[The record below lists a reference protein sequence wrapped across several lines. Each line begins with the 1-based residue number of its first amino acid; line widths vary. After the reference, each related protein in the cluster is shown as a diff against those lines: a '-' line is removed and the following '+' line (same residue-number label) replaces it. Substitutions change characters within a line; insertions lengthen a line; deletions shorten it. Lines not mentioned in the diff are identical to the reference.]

1 MPSSANTHSPITLR
15 SFPRAILHIDGDA
28 FFTSVEQALHP
39 ALRGKPVVTGKERGI
54 IACAS
59 YEAKA
64 LGIKRGISLW
74 DARKICPDLVVV
86 PSDYETYSLMSKRM
100 FAIMRRFT
108 PEVEE
113 YSIDE
118 GFADITG
125 MRSYFRKSYPQ
136 IACDLQ
142 QTIQRELDLTVSIGL
157 SLTKSLAKIA
167 SDYRKPQGLTAV
179 PGHRIHEFLPRIPTA
194 DIWGLGRNRVALLA
208 KFGIHT
214 AWDYI
219 SRPEPWIR
227 KQLHK
232 PGVEIWQEL
241 RGTPVMPLNQ
251 DPQRPETT
259 ISKTK
264 TFSAPS
270 DDPDFV
276 YAKLLR
282 NLESACI
289 KLRRH
294 HLRAQE
300 VYISLRTKDYH
311 ERSTGGRLNRTFQD
325 VHDVTPVIRVLFQQ
339 LYQPGTTYRTT
350 GIILTR
356 LSDDHQYQYSLFEN
370 PLHVERMR
378 ALGKTTDLIQTRYGK
393 HTIHLGTGCYI
404 NTAPAHERDTPVW
417 RKQHRLP
424 GETTR
429 KHIRLPLLNLTV

>member
-1 MPSSANTHSPITLR
+1 MNTEPSPITLH
-15 SFPRAILHIDGDA
+15 SFPHAILHIDGDA

-74 DARKICPDLVVV
+74 DARKMCPDLVVV

-100 FAIMRRFT
+100 FDIMRRFT

-125 MRSYFRKSYPQ
+125 MRSYFRRSYSD
-136 IACDLQ
+136 IARDLQ

-157 SLTKSLAKIA
+157 SPTKSLSKIA
-167 SDYRKPQGLTAV
+167 SDFRKPNGFTAV
-179 PGHRIHEFLPRIPTA
+179 PGRRIHEFLPRIPTA
-194 DIWGLGRNRVALLA
+194 EIWGLGRNRVALLA
-208 KFGIHT
+208 KFGVHT

-219 SRPEPWIR
+219 NRPEPWVR
-227 KQLHK
+227 KLLHK
-232 PGVEIWQEL
+232 PGAEIWQEL
-241 RGTPVMPLNQ
+241 RGNMILQ
-251 DPQRPETT
+251 LDKEPQRPEAS

-270 DDPDFV
+270 ENSDFV
-276 YAKLLR
+276 YAKLIR

-294 HLRAQE
+294 HLRARE
-300 VYISLRTKDYH
+300 IHISLRTKDYY
-311 ERSTGGRLNRTFQD
+311 EQSMGVRLSRTFQD
-325 VHDVTPVIRVLFQQ
+325 AHDVTPTLRTLFQR
-339 LYQPGTTYRTT
+339 LHVPGTTYRTT
-350 GIILTR
+350 GVVLTGF
-356 LSDDHQYQYSLFEN
+356 SDDTQYQYSLFED
-370 PLHVERMR
+370 PIYIERMR
-378 ALGKTTDLIQTRYGK
+378 AIGQTTDRLQARFGK
-393 HTIHLGTGCYI
+393 HTICLGTGLYL
-404 NTAPAHERDTPVW
+404 AAEPQHERDTPVW

-424 GETTR
+424 GESAR

>member
-1 MPSSANTHSPITLR
+1 MPSSANTPSPLTLR
-15 SFPRAILHIDGDA
+15 SFPSAILHIDGDA

-39 ALRGKPVVTGKERGI
+39 KLRDKPVVTGKERGI

-74 DARKICPDLVVV
+74 DARKICPDLTVV

-100 FAIMRRFT
+100 FDIMRRFT

-136 IACDLQ
+136 IARDLQ
-142 QTIQRELDLTVSIGL
+142 QTIHRELDLTVSIGL
-157 SLTKSLAKIA
+157 SLSKSIAKIA
-167 SDYRKPQGLTAV
+167 SDYRKPHGLTVV
-179 PGHRIHEFLPRIPTA
+179 PGHRIHEFLPRIPIEE
-194 DIWGLGRNRVALLA
+194 IWGLGRNRVALLA

-219 SRPEPWIR
+219 NRPDPWIR
-227 KQLHK
+227 KHLHK
-232 PGVEIWQEL
+232 PGIEIWQEL
-241 RGTPVMPLNQ
+241 RGTPVMALDQ

-270 DDPDFV
+270 ADPDFV

-282 NLESACI
+282 NLETACI

-300 VYISLRTKDYH
+300 IHISLRTKDYH
-311 ERSTGGRLNRTFQD
+311 EVSTGGRLNRSFQD
-325 VHDVTPVIRVLFQQ
+325 VHDVIPVIRALFQQ
-339 LYQPGTTYRTT
+339 LHQPRTAYRTT
-350 GIILTR
+350 GVVLTR
-356 LSDDHQYQYSLFEN
+356 LSDDHQYQYSLFED
-370 PLHVERMR
+370 PVQIERMR
-378 ALGKTTDLIQTRYGK
+378 ALGKTTDRLQARFGK
-393 HTIHLGTGCYI
+393 HTIHLGTGRYI
-404 NTAPAHERDTPVW
+404 TTAPQHERDTPVW
-417 RKQHRLP
+417 RKQNRLP

-429 KHIRLPLLNLTV
+429 KHIRLPLLNLNV

>member
-1 MPSSANTHSPITLR
+1 VPSSGNTHDPITLH
-15 SFPRAILHIDGDA
+15 SFPHAILHIDGDA
-28 FFTSVEQALHP
+28 FFTSIEQALHP

-74 DARKICPDLVVV
+74 DARKVCPDLVVV

-100 FAIMRRFT
+100 FDIMRRFT

-125 MRSYFRKSYPQ
+125 MRSYFRRSYPE
-136 IACDLQ
+136 IARELQ
-142 QTIQRELDLTVSIGL
+142 KTIQRELDLTVSIGL
-157 SLTKSLAKIA
+157 SITKSLAKIA
-167 SDYRKPQGLTAV
+167 SDYRKPNGLTVV
-179 PGHRIHEFLPRIPTA
+179 PGKRIHEFLPRIPIA
-194 DIWGLGRNRVALLA
+194 DIWGLGRNRAALLA
-208 KFGIHT
+208 KFGVHT
-214 AWDYI
+214 AWDYVH
-219 SRPEPWIR
+219 RPEPWIR
-227 KQLHK
+227 KLLHK

-241 RGTPVMPLNQ
+241 RGNMVMPL
-251 DPQRPETT
+251 DKVPQRPKAS

-270 DDPDFV
+270 SDSDFV

-294 HLRAQE
+294 HLRARE
-300 VYISLRTKDYH
+300 LYISLRTKDYN
-311 ERSTGGRLNRTFQD
+311 ERSIGVRLNRTFQD
-325 VHDVTPVIRVLFQQ
+325 AHDVTPTARDLFQQ

-350 GIILTR
+350 GIVLTG
-356 LSDDHQYQYSLFEN
+356 LADDMQYQYSLFED
-370 PLHVERMR
+370 PIRIEQMR
-378 ALGKTTDLIQTRYGK
+378 ALGKTTDLLQARFGK
-393 HTIHLGTGCYI
+393 HTVSLGTGLYI
-404 NTAPAHERDTPVW
+404 TNAPQHERDTPVW

-424 GETTR
+424 GETMR
-429 KHIRLPLLNLTV
+429 KHIRLPLLNLIV